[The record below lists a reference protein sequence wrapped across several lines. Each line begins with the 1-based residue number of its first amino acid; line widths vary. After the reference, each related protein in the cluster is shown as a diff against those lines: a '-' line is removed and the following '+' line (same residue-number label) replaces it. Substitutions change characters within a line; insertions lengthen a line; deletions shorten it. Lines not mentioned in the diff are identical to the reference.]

1 MSDRTEPTTLPVG
14 ARLRASSDRSASSEA
29 VTDEQAGSR
38 LDRKWIAYV
47 VLVLTGLSVLLAFA
61 PGLISYDTNGTLW
74 EGQTGFVRDWYTPF
88 GSALFQ
94 GVFDLEFGLG
104 SVFIVQTALVVGG
117 LYLCLRL
124 LLRRVP
130 AAIGAAAICVFPPM
144 YAQLSNLSRDSIYL
158 GLTVLAVGLLCRA
171 MTSLGRARGV
181 AVGVAILAAIGAYL
195 WRQNGI
201 VTIIPLVA
209 ALTYAALADPSW
221 RPPVLARMRRPRGR
235 AGMWVVAGVVG
246 CLAGAMVVVATQGAY
261 RMLDVAVTHP
271 ERTIYV
277 YDLAGISTQT
287 DRNAFPSELPRRRPG
302 RLGVTPPD
310 ISLPALERKFD
321 YTNVITL
328 YEPDGDWTRGL
339 NRRGVA
345 EREVGTLRD
354 AWWGALRDEP
364 GAYLTN
370 RLKLLGAQIGFGR
383 RPTDAFYGMVE
394 PTNFGHPL
402 AFVNG
407 YNAARDYVETF
418 VGPAS
423 TIALDFLWL
432 YLLIATICLA
442 YLWRRLGGL
451 MMPLVVMLATAWLSV
466 LLIAA
471 VGMASSFRYGIVAVP
486 LALVLLIFT
495 ATVAGARRR
504 WGSVLLERPL
514 T

>member
-1 MSDRTEPTTLPVG
+1 L
-14 ARLRASSDRSASSEA
+14 
-29 VTDEQAGSR
+29 
-38 LDRKWIAYV
+38 
-47 VLVLTGLSVLLAFA
+47 LVLTGLGVLLAFA

-74 EGQTGFVRDWYTPF
+74 EGQTGFVRDWYTPV
-88 GSALFQ
+88 GSALFEA
-94 GVFDLEFGLG
+94 VFDLEFGLG
-104 SVFIVQTALVVGG
+104 SVFIVQTALVVAG

-130 AAIGAAAICVFPPM
+130 AAIAAAAICAFPPM
-144 YAQLSNLSRDSIYL
+144 YAQLSNLSRDSVYL

-171 MTSLGRARGV
+171 MTSAGRARGA
-181 AVGVAILAAIGAYL
+181 AVGLAILAAIGAYL

-209 ALTYAALADPSW
+209 GLTYAALADPSW
-221 RPPVLARMRRPRGR
+221 RPPVVERFRRPRGR
-235 AGMWVVAGVVG
+235 AAMWVVAGIVG
-246 CLAGAMVVVATQGAY
+246 CLAGAIVVMGTQVAY
-261 RMLDVAVTHP
+261 RSLGVAETHP
-271 ERTIYV
+271 ERMVYV

-287 DRNAFPSELPRRRPG
+287 DRNAFPSEVPRRRPG

-339 NRRGVA
+339 NDSRLAQREA
-345 EREVGTLRD
+345 ETLRD

-364 GAYLTN
+364 GTYLTN
-370 RLKLLGAQIGFGR
+370 RLKLVGAQLGFGR
-383 RPTDAFYGMVE
+383 RPMDALYGLVE
-394 PTNFGHPL
+394 PTNFGHPI

-407 YNAARDYVETF
+407 YDAASDYIETF
-418 VGPAS
+418 VGPDS
-423 TIALDFLWL
+423 IIALDLLWP

-442 YLWRRLGGL
+442 YLWRRLGRL
-451 MMPLVVMLATAWLSV
+451 VMPLAVMLATAWLSV
-466 LLIAA
+466 A
-471 VGMASSFRYGIVAVP
+471 VLGAVSMASSFRYGIVAVP
-486 LALVLLIFT
+486 LALVLLILT
-495 ATVAGARRR
+495 VTVAGARRR